1 MTHSK
6 FRGVKPQAAQR
17 ADGKWVSSPIITT
30 LEEQAKMSPEVFTK
44 LGAEII
50 PDLGLERSR

>member
-1 MTHSK
+1 MTLPR
-6 FRGVKPQAAQR
+6 FREVKPQAAQR
-17 ADGKWVSSPIITT
+17 ADGKWVSSPIITW
-30 LEEQAKMSPEVFTK
+30 EEHAKMSPEAFTK